1 LIINSIPSMKDHR
14 MDSSYTQPTWI
25 AFVASHRL
33 AIGTPTEVATAVKAQ
48 LDASEASLDAGA
60 LIFDA
65 HSSTPVELDT
75 RGTLDTV
82 LSRLPVPTISAT
94 ATAAVRTPGRPKLGV
109 VAREVTLLPRH
120 WDWLAAQSG
129 GASVTLRK
137 LVEQAQREHR
147 QSDQMRQA
155 RDAAYRFMHAIAGN
169 ESGFEEAS
177 RALFAGDMARLQTCL
192 APWPADVREHTLNLA
207 QGTGVGL

>member
-1 LIINSIPSMKDHR
+1 

-25 AFVASHRL
+25 AFVASRRL
-33 AIGTPTEVATAVKAQ
+33 AIGTPTEVATAVKAHF
-48 LDASEASLDAGA
+48 EASPDAGV

-75 RGTLDTV
+75 RGTLDAV
-82 LSRLPVPTISAT
+82 LSRLPIPPMPT
-94 ATAAVRTPGRPKLGV
+94 VRTPGRPKLGV

-120 WDWLAAQSG
+120 WDWLAAQPG

-137 LVEQAQREHR
+137 LVEQAQRAHR

-177 RALFAGDMARLQTCL
+177 RALFADDRARLQACL
-192 APWPADVREHTLNLA
+192 APWPADVREHTLNLV